1 MNREGPQEFPN
12 PCGPFFYP
20 RRVFRPIPGS
30 QDFKEAY
37 MTKEFNPDDDTR
49 DDIAEDDL
57 PMNDELTKEYSDLLM
72 F

>member
-1 MNREGPQEFPN
+1 
-12 PCGPFFYP
+12 
-20 RRVFRPIPGS
+20 
-30 QDFKEAY
+30 

-57 PMNDELTKEYSDLLM
+57 PMSDDLTKEYSDLLM

>member
-1 MNREGPQEFPN
+1 M
-12 PCGPFFYP
+12 
-20 RRVFRPIPGS
+20 PGS

-37 MTKEFNPDDDTR
+37 MTKEFNPDEDTR

-57 PMNDELTKEYSDLLM
+57 PMNNELTKEYSDLLM

>member
-1 MNREGPQEFPN
+1 
-12 PCGPFFYP
+12 
-20 RRVFRPIPGS
+20 
-30 QDFKEAY
+30 

-57 PMNDELTKEYSDLLM
+57 PMSDELTKSYSDLLM

>member
-1 MNREGPQEFPN
+1 
-12 PCGPFFYP
+12 
-20 RRVFRPIPGS
+20 
-30 QDFKEAY
+30 
-37 MTKEFNPDDDTR
+37 MTKKFSPDEDTR

>member
-1 MNREGPQEFPN
+1 MARRSFRTPAGFSVFASVSA
-12 PCGPFFYP
+12 PCWA
-20 RRVFRPIPGS
+20 

-49 DDIAEDDL
+49 DDTAEDDL
-57 PMNDELTKEYSDLLM
+57 PMNDELTKAYSDLLM